1 MVHANARESRLG
13 VIPPQQCRGLIVRR
27 RSGLAV
33 WPAAGGIWHSMLS
46 PDPFTTLDRSALV
59 VRKGF
64 DDPDEIAFWR
74 AQPEVSRLRRD
85 DCAIQS
91 T

>member
-1 MVHANARESRLG
+1 M
-13 VIPPQQCRGLIVRR
+13 Q
-27 RSGLAV
+27 
-33 WPAAGGIWHSMLS
+33 S